1 MLKNGERLYEITR
14 KVMQFAAWISIAVVV
29 FNLVLLSA
37 NVFMRYVFN
46 APIKG
51 TSEIVTMMMA
61 WVAYMGMAYTLLN
74 EKHMQLEAI
83 YEKLHGRPT
92 CCRWN
97 VWMGTRR
104 RRRCRRRSILRGCG
118 RSIGM

>member
-46 APIKG
+46 APIK
-51 TSEIVTMMMA
+51 VH
-61 WVAYMGMAYTLLN
+61 L
-74 EKHMQLEAI
+74 
-83 YEKLHGRPT
+83 KL
-92 CCRWN
+92 
-97 VWMGTRR
+97 
-104 RRRCRRRSILRGCG
+104 
-118 RSIGM
+118 

>member
-61 WVAYMGMAYTLLN
+61 WVDR
-74 EKHMQLEAI
+74 KS
-83 YEKLHGRPT
+83 
-92 CCRWN
+92 
-97 VWMGTRR
+97 VV
-104 RRRCRRRSILRGCG
+104 
-118 RSIGM
+118 